1 VLIDQK
7 KKEVKT
13 TLSNRLGMIHNQ
25 IENTNDLIK
34 KNEGEQKSMAEKI
47 QKAKQ
52 YYYEMA
58 QKIQGSQ

>member
-1 VLIDQK
+1 
-7 KKEVKT
+7 
-13 TLSNRLGMIHNQ
+13 MIHNQ